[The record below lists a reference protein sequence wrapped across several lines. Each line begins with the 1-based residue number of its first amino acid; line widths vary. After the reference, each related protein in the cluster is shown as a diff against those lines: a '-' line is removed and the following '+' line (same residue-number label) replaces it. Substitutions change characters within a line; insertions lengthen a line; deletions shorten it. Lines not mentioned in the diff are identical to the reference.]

1 MQKPLEFT
9 GERFV
14 PGLPGEIAHEH
25 WHRYA
30 FARRFIAGKR
40 VLDVAS
46 GEGYGSALLAAV
58 AGSVVGVDVD
68 PAAIE
73 HARTTY
79 AGRSNLRFEAGS
91 AAALPLPDAGV
102 DVVVSFETIEHLPR
116 EMQAPMLAEIARV
129 LAPDGM
135 LVLSAPNPVEYSDA
149 RDYRNPFHLHEPP
162 REELDALLAAAFP
175 LRRWFRQRRYF
186 GSTIWAEAVVA
197 DVETFAGDD
206 AHIAGVETLVG
217 DDAHIAAAVPPEAM
231 YFIVVAARATTATIP
246 EVPGLSLFSDPAEL
260 ELARLDGRAADVLRL
275 DGLLHDRDA
284 ALDRQTA
291 HVQHLESLIAERE
304 RIIVERDGQLDAANA
319 AQQALI
325 AEREQ
330 AAHQR
335 DILALERDALAAERA
350 TALRARDTAS
360 EALGSARQVAE
371 ALGEERDRL
380 ERALAAQA
388 RLIAYRQSVRGWL
401 SLPWMRAR
409 LWWQRR
415 RGT

>member
-1 MQKPLEFT
+1 MQKSLEFT

-68 PAAIE
+68 PAAVE
-73 HARTTY
+73 HARATY
-79 AGRSNLRFEAGS
+79 AARANLRFEAGS
-91 AAALPLPDAGV
+91 AAALPLPEASV

-129 LAPDGM
+129 LVPDGL

-149 RDYRNPFHLHEPP
+149 RDYRNPFHAHEPP
-162 REELDALLAAAFP
+162 REELDGLLAVAFP
-175 LRRWFRQRRYF
+175 WRRWFRQRRYF
-186 GSTIWAEAVVA
+186 GSAIWSEAAVAGAEA
-197 DVETFAGDD
+197 FA
-206 AHIAGVETLVG
+206 G
-217 DDAHIAAAVPPEAM
+217 DDAHIAAAVPPAAM
-231 YFIVVAARATTATIP
+231 YFIVLAARSATATIP

-284 ALDRQTA
+284 ALDRQAA
-291 HVQHLESLIAERE
+291 HVQHLEALIAERE
-304 RIIVERDGQLDAANA
+304 RIIIERDGQLDAANA
-319 AQQALI
+319 AREVLI

-350 TALRARDTAS
+350 TALRARDTAT
-360 EALGSARQVAE
+360 EALGSARQAAE

-380 ERALAAQA
+380 ERALAAQE
-388 RLIAYRQSVRGWL
+388 RLIAYRQSLRGWL
-401 SLPWMRAR
+401 TLPWMRAR

-415 RGT
+415 RGS

>member
-1 MQKPLEFT
+1 MQKSLEFT

-73 HARTTY
+73 HARATY
-79 AGRSNLRFEAGS
+79 AGRSNLRFDAGS
-91 AAALPLPDAGV
+91 AAALPLPDASV

-116 EMQAPMLAEIARV
+116 ELQAPMLAEIARV
-129 LAPDGM
+129 LVPEGI

-149 RDYRNPFHLHEPP
+149 RDYRNPFHLHEPA
-162 REELDALLAAAFP
+162 REELDALLAVAF
-175 LRRWFRQRRYF
+175 LQRRWFRQRRYF
-186 GSTIWAEAVVA
+186 GSAIWTEAGTA
-197 DVETFAGDD
+197 GVETFAGDD
-206 AHIAGVETLVG
+206 THL
-217 DDAHIAAAVPPEAM
+217 AAALPPEAM
-231 YFIVVAARATTATIP
+231 YFIVVAARADTVVIP
-246 EVPGLSLFSDPAEL
+246 AVPGLSLFSDPAEL
-260 ELARLDGRAADVLRL
+260 ELARLDARAADVQRL
-275 DGLLHDRDA
+275 DGLLHERDA

-291 HVQHLESLIAERE
+291 HIRHLESLVAERE
-304 RIIVERDGQLDAANA
+304 RIIVERDAQLDTSNA

-350 TALRARDTAS
+350 AALRARDTAS

-380 ERALAAQA
+380 ERALAAQE
-388 RLIAYRQSVRGWL
+388 RLIAYRQSMRGWL
-401 SLPWMRAR
+401 TLPWMRAR

>member
-1 MQKPLEFT
+1 MQKSLEFT

-162 REELDALLAAAFP
+162 REELDALLAAVFP

-186 GSTIWAEAVVA
+186 GSAIWTEAAVGG
-197 DVETFAGDD
+197 VETFAGDD
-206 AHIAGVETLVG
+206 AHIA
-217 DDAHIAAAVPPEAM
+217 AAVLPEAM

-291 HVQHLESLIAERE
+291 HVQHLETLIAERE

-350 TALRARDTAS
+350 AALRGRDTAS

-380 ERALAAQA
+380 ERALAAQE

-415 RGT
+415 RRT

>member
-1 MQKPLEFT
+1 MQKSLEFT

-58 AGSVVGVDVD
+58 AGHVVGVDVD

-79 AGRSNLRFEAGS
+79 AGRPNLRFDAGS
-91 AAALPLPDAGV
+91 AAALPLLDASV
-102 DVVVSFETIEHLPR
+102 DAVVSFETIEHLPR
-116 EMQAPMLAEIARV
+116 ELQAPMMAEIARV
-129 LAPDGM
+129 LTPDGM
-135 LVLSAPNPVEYSDA
+135 LVLSAPNPAEYSDA
-149 RDYRNPFHLHEPP
+149 RNYRNPFHLHEPG
-162 REELDALLAAAFP
+162 REELDAMLAVAFP

-186 GSTIWAEAVVA
+186 GSAIWTEAGA
-197 DVETFAGDD
+197 P
-206 AHIAGVETLVG
+206 GVEAFAG

-231 YFIVVAARATTATIP
+231 YFVVVAARSADAAIP
-246 EVPGLSLFSDPAEL
+246 VSPGLSLFSDPAEL
-260 ELARLDGRAADVLRL
+260 ELARVDARAADVQRL
-275 DGLLHDRDA
+275 DRLLHERDA

-291 HVQHLESLIAERE
+291 HIQHLESLVAERE
-304 RIIVERDGQLDAANA
+304 RIVVERDAQLDAAA
-319 AQQALI
+319 AAHRSLI

-335 DILALERDALAAERA
+335 DMLALERDALAAERA
-350 TALRARDTAS
+350 TAVRARDTAA
-360 EALGSARQVAE
+360 EALGSARQAVD
-371 ALGEERDRL
+371 ALEEERDRL
-380 ERALAAQA
+380 ERALAAQE
-388 RLIAYRQSVRGWL
+388 RLIAYRQSMRGWL
-401 SLPWMRAR
+401 TLPWMRAR

-415 RGT
+415 RGS

>member
-1 MQKPLEFT
+1 MQNPLEFT

-46 GEGYGSALLAAV
+46 GEGYGSALLATV
-58 AGSVVGVDVD
+58 AGRVVGVDVD
-68 PAAIE
+68 PAAVE
-73 HARTTY
+73 HARSTY
-79 AGRSNLRFEAGS
+79 AGRPNLQFDAGS
-91 AAALPLPDAGV
+91 AAALPLPDASV

-116 EMQAPMLAEIARV
+116 DMQAPMLAEIARV
-129 LAPDGM
+129 LVPDGL

-149 RDYRNPFHLHEPP
+149 RDYRNPFHLHEPA
-162 REELDALLAAAFP
+162 REELDALLAANFP
-175 LRRWFRQRRYF
+175 LRHWFRQRRYF
-186 GSTIWAEAVVA
+186 GSAIWTESGTPGVEA
-197 DVETFAGDD
+197 FAGDD
-206 AHIAGVETLVG
+206 T
-217 DDAHIAAAVPPEAM
+217 HIAAAVPPEAM
-231 YFIVVAARATTATIP
+231 YFVVVAARSASAAIP
-246 EVPGLSLFSDPAEL
+246 AVPGLSLLSDPDEL
-260 ELARLDGRAADVLRL
+260 ELARLDARAADVLRL
-275 DGLLHDRDA
+275 DGLLHERDA
-284 ALDRQTA
+284 ALDRQSA
-291 HVQHLESLIAERE
+291 HVQHLETLIAERE
-304 RIIVERDGQLDAANA
+304 RIIVERDAQLEAANA

-325 AEREQ
+325 GEREQ

-350 TALRARDTAS
+350 TALRARDAAA
-360 EALGSARQVAE
+360 EALGSARQVAQ

-380 ERALAAQA
+380 ERALAAQE
-388 RLIAYRQSVRGWL
+388 RLIAYRQSLRGWL
-401 SLPWMRAR
+401 TLPWMRAR